1 LGEERRAICGTG
13 PADNQFDKPAAQTR
27 GHGHPCGFPG
37 LGLAANLHDYALA
50 LVQPLA
56 AGDNLA
62 LGQEGGPV
70 AADIDERRP
79 ERRQEPHDPA
89 EMQAACFTA
98 VAALDE
104 EFDGHAR
111 FEQRRAP
118 LARARRYQQF
128 ASQLGR

>member
-1 LGEERRAICGTG
+1 M
-13 PADNQFDKPAAQTR
+13 
-27 GHGHPCGFPG
+27 
-37 LGLAANLHDYALA
+37 HDYALA

-56 AGDNLA
+56 AGENLA

-70 AADIDERRP
+70 AADIDERRA
-79 ERRQEPHDPA
+79 ERRQEPHDSA
-89 EMQAACFTA
+89 EMSAAGFTA

-104 EFDGHAR
+104 ELDGHAL

-118 LARARRYQQF
+118 LAGAGRYQQF